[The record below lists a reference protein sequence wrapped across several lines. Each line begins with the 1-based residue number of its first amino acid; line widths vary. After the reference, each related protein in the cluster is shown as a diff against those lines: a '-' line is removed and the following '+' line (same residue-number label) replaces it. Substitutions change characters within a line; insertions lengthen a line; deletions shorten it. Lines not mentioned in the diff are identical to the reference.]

1 MDELSETVS
10 LSESENIPV
19 ELPEP
24 ENIASGI
31 VKSVLGKGGASVV
44 YEIWNPQLEVFRAVK
59 LWRLS
64 HSEKS
69 LKRFEQEIKITA
81 KLKHPNIVEIHS
93 AGKWNGLPYMETE
106 KVEGSDL
113 KTMISTRGAF
123 PEIVVSAIA
132 LSICRA
138 LIYAHNHL
146 YTLADKTCR
155 GVVHCDIKPANIMI
169 SHSGVVKLMDFGIAH
184 PTSDAGS
191 ANNSPVTGSVQYMSP
206 EQLESKPVDC
216 RSDLYSL
223 GVLLYEM
230 YSGKKAFPA
239 ETLEELIQK
248 RKDDNFEPLDCLG
261 INVSQ
266 RAMDIV
272 EKLMQTD
279 PDKRFQSAFELME
292 ELQKVYWKATDLQPQ
307 AVIYG
312 FLGGNELELKKNR
325 SLRRFFVP
333 TLAASCFLL
342 IALYLV
348 LSSIYSKDSSKN
360 QGLRQTTFSS
370 TVGTK
375 PLQENQIDR
384 IKELETAAPRP
395 AAPPSAVSKSS
406 TAPVKTSRVKA
417 KPQVKTK
424 SRPVQNVSKA
434 QKTEPAPVAE
444 TTVEKVE
451 TETSLTPESVLEK
464 ISGLI
469 KKGEL
474 TSAELMIEK
483 NPLNDGEYHL
493 LNAELLLKKNQL
505 KSAKTEVLKALR
517 VPSSRISSS
526 ELRNRFLYLK
536 ASILTADFNE
546 SPSNQSGQEAMEAW
560 YEVKFAYRSDVSH
573 PYYSKADMEIR
584 RISSSMQQ

>member
-24 ENIASGI
+24 ETIASGV
-31 VKSVLGKGGASVV
+31 VKSVLGKSSASVV

-59 LWRLS
+59 LWRLA

-93 AGKWNGLPYMETE
+93 AGKWSGLPYMETE

-113 KTMISTRGAF
+113 KTMISAKGAF
-123 PEIVVSAIA
+123 PEVVVSAIA
-132 LSICRA
+132 LCICRA

-146 YTLADKTCR
+146 YTLAETTCR

-169 SHSGVVKLMDFGIAH
+169 SHSGVVKLLDFGIAH
-184 PTSDAGS
+184 PSNDTNSADSGS
-191 ANNSPVTGSVQYMSP
+191 VTGSLQYMSP

-239 ETLEELIQK
+239 QTREELIQK
-248 RKDDNFEPLDCLG
+248 RKEDKFEPLDCLG
-261 INVSQ
+261 LNVSQ
-266 RAMDIV
+266 RTMDVV

-279 PDKRFQSAFELME
+279 PDNRFQSAFELME
-292 ELQKVYWKATDLQPQ
+292 ELQKIYWKATDLQPQ
-307 AVIYG
+307 AVISG
-312 FLGGNELELKKNR
+312 FLGGNELELKKTR
-325 SLRRFFVP
+325 SLKRFFVP

-348 LSSIYSKDSSKN
+348 LSSIYSKNSSKN
-360 QGLRQTTFSS
+360 KELQQTSFSS
-370 TVGTK
+370 TVESK
-375 PLQENQIDR
+375 PLEQNQIDR
-384 IKELETAAPRP
+384 IKEPVPPPVAPPP
-395 AAPPSAVSKSS
+395 AASKSAA
-406 TAPVKTSRVKA
+406 APVKASRVRA
-417 KPQVKTK
+417 KPRNKTESK
-424 SRPVQNVSKA
+424 PVQRASKV
-434 QKTEPAPVAE
+434 QKTEPAPVVE
-444 TTVEKVE
+444 TKVE
-451 TETSLTPESVLEK
+451 EPKTETALTPESVLEK
-464 ISGLI
+464 ISELI

-493 LNAELLLKKNQL
+493 LNAELMLRKNQL
-505 KSAKTEVLKALR
+505 KSAKTEVMKALR
-517 VPSSRISSS
+517 VPASRISSS
-526 ELRNRFLYLK
+526 ELRNRFLYQK
-536 ASILTADFNE
+536 ATILTAYFDKSPQNE
-546 SPSNQSGQEAMEAW
+546 SGQEAMEAW
-560 YEVKFAYRSDVSH
+560 YEVKFAYRSEVSH
-573 PYYSKADMEIR
+573 PYYSKADTEIR